1 MSASQPLLPAPPG
14 YLPVGP
20 LEADRGELD
29 PPLLEAVHR
38 ESEEPVAVLF
48 VDAESLERVQR
59 IAQLGEPTLPPP
71 FDRSAADVEAP
82 FVAWRLEGSETL
94 RRRLARGP
102 LEALPAVRI
111 ARGISQGLVALHG
124 AGIAHGAL
132 RPATVLL
139 TPRGEVRLLAA
150 GLPQR
155 TPALSEEQ
163 PDPGPAAVAY
173 LSPERLRS
181 PGGGPSFADDRWAL
195 GVVLYEMLEG
205 DLPFAGPTARTLRQ
219 AITSGEPMPLGAIP
233 GILPYELERLLDWTL
248 AREPGARHA
257 SARALLAELDAL
269 ESLLAPRPRQA
280 AAPSGRHPPPP
291 RQDSI
296 AEARAWIDERR
307 RRLAAAP
314 DPPLWRLFVGPG
326 LVLLALAGA
335 LLAWCI
341 RAA

>member
-1 MSASQPLLPAPPG
+1 MELPPPPPG
-14 YLPVGP
+14 YHLVAP

-38 ESEEPVAVLF
+38 ESEESVALLF
-48 VDAESLERVQR
+48 LETATLERIQR
-59 IAQLGEPTLPPP
+59 IAQLGEPALPAP
-71 FDRSAADVEAP
+71 FDRSSAEDDAP
-82 FVAWRLEGSETL
+82 FVAWRLEGGETL

-111 ARGISQGLVALHG
+111 ARAIGGGLAALHG
-124 AGIAHGAL
+124 AGMAHGCL

-139 TPRGEVRLLAA
+139 TPRGDVRLLAA
-150 GLPQR
+150 GLQQDV
-155 TPALSEEQ
+155 PADSPAQ

-181 PGGGPSFADDRWAL
+181 PHGDASPADDLWAI

-219 AITSGEPMPLGAIP
+219 AILSAEPMPLGAVP

-248 AREPGARHA
+248 AREPSARYA
-257 SARALLAELDAL
+257 SARELIAELDAL
-269 ESLLAPRPRQA
+269 ESQLAPRPRQA
-280 AAPSGRHPPPP
+280 TAPKRPLAPAP
-291 RQDSI
+291 RRDSI
-296 AEARAWIDERR
+296 AEARSWIDERR

-314 DPPLWRLFVGPG
+314 DPPLWPLFVGPG
-326 LVLLALAGA
+326 LVLLVLLGA
-335 LLAWCI
+335 LLAWCV